1 VIPADYIAEWRQH
14 VSWVPSSQVE
24 QDLVLS
30 RVLVEIFGDADLAE
44 SLAFRRRKTISY
56 STTYFTCED
65 G

>member
-1 VIPADYIAEWRQH
+1 
-14 VSWVPSSQVE
+14 VPSSQVE